1 MFIMIVYLV
10 SFKMHP
16 HREYDRHKPVYMPR
30 FNCAQIQTVTTQSD
44 HVLNY
49 AFCAGTYIDH

>member
-1 MFIMIVYLV
+1 MN
-10 SFKMHP
+10 P